1 MTKTNIAI
9 FGLAVLL
16 LSSPAYADLQVQF
29 IEGSPKDR
37 FVIMNVGSCDLG
49 PAEFTIDFAA
59 SNSGLIF
66 DVSDTGAG
74 ADVFQPFEVTDGA
87 KHLAEVP
94 VISDGDQ
101 RAALSIT
108 GIAQNEMIAFTID
121 VDDTNGTREITVTDD
136 EISGTTFS
144 LMSDSATYS
153 VVMGDGAQAIIP
165 TTTCAT

>member
-1 MTKTNIAI
+1 MPKTNLAMS
-9 FGLAVLL
+9 GLAVLL

-29 IEGSPKDR
+29 IEGAPKDR

-66 DVSDTGAG
+66 DVTDTGAG
-74 ADVFQPFEVTDGA
+74 VEVFQSFEVTDGA
-87 KHLAEVP
+87 QYLAEVP

-101 RAALSIT
+101 RATLSMT

-153 VVMGDGAQAIIP
+153 VVMGDGAQAIIR
-165 TTTCAT
+165 TATCST